1 MPHCNL
7 IAGRAGATRPLVC
20 PWSRGALDAGGLRV
34 AGPLNMATAARLK
47 RNGAR
52 ASVQTHLVMVE
63 LRELSFVDCS
73 GVHAIV
79 DVGDRARE
87 AGRPAA
93 LVAGSLSVDRVLAL
107 TWDSQAVELAGRE
120 LVESSVP
127 AMPRRARGDR
137 PA

>member
-7 IAGRAGATRPLVC
+7 VAGCAGATRPLVC
-20 PWSRGALDAGGLRV
+20 PWPRAALDAGGWGV
-34 AGPLNMATAARLK
+34 AGPLFMATAPRLK

-52 ASVQTHLVMVE
+52 ASAQRHPMVVD

-73 GVHAIV
+73 GVRAIV

-87 AGRPAA
+87 AGPPAA
-93 LVAGSLSVDRVLAL
+93 LVDGSLSVDRVLAL
-107 TWDSQAVELAGRE
+107 TRDSEAAAIAGRE
-120 LVESSVP
+120 LVGSSVL
-127 AMPRRARGDR
+127 AMARRARGDP

>member
-7 IAGRAGATRPLVC
+7 ITGCAGATRPSVC
-20 PWSRGALDAGGLRV
+20 PWSRGALDAGGLHL
-34 AGPLNMATAARLK
+34 AAPLNTATAPQLK

-52 ASVQTHLVMVE
+52 ASVQTHLVVVE

-73 GVHAIV
+73 GVRAIV

-87 AGRPAA
+87 PGPPAA
-93 LVAGSLSVDRVLAL
+93 LVHGSLNVDRVLAL
-107 TWDSQAVELAGRE
+107 TRDSEAAEIVDLE
-120 LVESSVP
+120 LVEPSVP
-127 AMPRRARGDR
+127 AMARRAGGDP